1 MATKAVMAVHS
12 TCREIGFALTEKGE
26 KMPEYVTKEQVKEE
40 LLSWARCINKPD
52 RLVTEDALFVIDSM
66 EPADVRR
73 VIYCKDCRFAK
84 GKTVD
89 MWGNPAIECDTGELH
104 EYEWF
109 CASAQRRKDV
119 QDKNGGD
126 AT

>member
-1 MATKAVMAVHS
+1 MD
-12 TCREIGFALTEKGE
+12 
-26 KMPEYVTKEQVKEE
+26 EYVTKAQVKEE
-40 LLSWARCINKPD
+40 LLSWARCINKPKY
-52 RLVTEDALFVIDSM
+52 LVTEDAMYVIDSM

-73 VIYCKDCRFAK
+73 VIYCKDCRFSK
-84 GKTVD
+84 GKTMD
-89 MWGNPAIECDTGELH
+89 MWGNPAIECENGDLH